1 MVWPNNYL
9 QINNIA
15 TITRTGPWSSMLGT
29 SFCLNYPE
37 NILTFNLEEVWY
49 ISTSQNLELVIEFQS
64 LLMMDRTAETAAN
77 TTTAFWTWF
86 NLHKKSNIDWL
97 IDSNYFRTCW
107 NPWIPRYSGYL
118 GTYMILWIS
127 NYRR

>member
-37 NILTFNLEEVWY
+37 NILTFNLEEVWH

-64 LLMMDRTAETAAN
+64 LLMMDRMAETAAN
-77 TTTAFWTWF
+77 TTTAF
-86 NLHKKSNIDWL
+86 
-97 IDSNYFRTCW
+97 
-107 NPWIPRYSGYL
+107 
-118 GTYMILWIS
+118 
-127 NYRR
+127 